1 MVLSSHSQ
9 RRSPMPDPMISG
21 TWAEG
26 QLPSAL
32 ANTFVHTTQL
42 YMAILD
48 LLTPQPLRPFTNCR
62 ELMESILPTPPT
74 DTSFIYWLSL
84 KLFMLTKRYIK
95 KFDNHCVYVTRE
107 IFFGDISQFSSVAQ
121 SCPTLCNPVDYSP
134 PGFPVHHQ
142 LLELAQI

>member
-1 MVLSSHSQ
+1 
-9 RRSPMPDPMISG
+9 MPDPMISG

-84 KLFMLTKRYIK
+84 KLFMLQFHGCAEHKHLKREKRQGEGQRDSI
-95 KFDNHCVYVTRE
+95 
-107 IFFGDISQFSSVAQ
+107 A
-121 SCPTLCNPVDYSP
+121 
-134 PGFPVHHQ
+134 
-142 LLELAQI
+142 